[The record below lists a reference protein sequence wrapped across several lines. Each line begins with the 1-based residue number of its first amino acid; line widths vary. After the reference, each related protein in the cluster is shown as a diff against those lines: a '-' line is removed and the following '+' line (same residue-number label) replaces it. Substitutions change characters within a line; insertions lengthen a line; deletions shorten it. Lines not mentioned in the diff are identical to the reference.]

1 MATRKKTRYVCNSC
15 GYVSVKWLGKCPECN
30 SWNSFSEEIEPVVSQ
45 GFDRR
50 TGDRD
55 PINILDIEM
64 DNETRYTT
72 SIPELDLVLGGGL
85 VAGSMVL
92 VGGDPGIGKSTL
104 LLQVASQMGKNG
116 KKTLYISGEESAKQI
131 KLRSSRL
138 DVTSENI
145 FLSSENNMDFVLKF
159 IDDVKPDILII
170 DSIQTMFCSE
180 IMSAPGTVS
189 QVREATMKIMNKVK
203 TTGTCAFIVGHVTK
217 SGSIAGPK
225 VLEHMVDTVLYFEG
239 DNNNIFRMIRSV
251 KNRFG
256 STNEIGVFEMT
267 GKGLKEI
274 KNPSSIF
281 ISDLP
286 KKSSGSVITPLMEGS
301 RPILVEIQSLVSET
315 NFTTPR
321 RTTVGVDYNKTVML
335 LAVLEK
341 KVGMPVN
348 FSDCYVNVVGGISA
362 SEPSADLAIISAVAS
377 SQKNKIISE
386 EYIIFGEVGLTG
398 EVRSVSHC
406 QNRINEALRLGFK
419 KCVIPKKNLEGLD
432 KNTKMEIFGVETVEE
447 AFDLIFQ

>member
-1 MATRKKTRYVCNSC
+1 MAVRKKTRYVCNSC
-15 GYVSVKWLGKCPECN
+15 GYASVKWLGKCPECN
-30 SWNSFSEEIEPVVSQ
+30 SWNSFSEEIEPVLDQ
-45 GFDRR
+45 GFERR
-50 TGDRD
+50 TGDTN

-64 DNETRYTT
+64 DNETRFTT

-85 VAGSMVL
+85 VVGSLVL

-104 LLQVASQMGKNG
+104 LLQAASQMSENG
-116 KKTLYISGEESAKQI
+116 KKILYVSGEESAKQI

-138 DVTSENI
+138 GVTSKNI

-159 IDDVKPDILII
+159 IDDVKPDVLII

-180 IMSAPGTVS
+180 ITSAPGTVS
-189 QVREATMKIMNKVK
+189 QVREATMKIMTKAK
-203 TTGTCAFIVGHVTK
+203 TSGTCAFIVGHVTK

-239 DNNNIFRMIRSV
+239 GSNNIFRMIRSV

-256 STNEIGVFEMT
+256 STNEVGVFEMT

-281 ISDLP
+281 IADLP
-286 KKSSGSVITPLMEGS
+286 QKSSGSVITPLMEGS
-301 RPILVEIQSLVSET
+301 RPMLVEIQSLVSET

-321 RTTVGVDYNKTVML
+321 RTTVGVDYNKTTML

-348 FSDCYVNVVGGISA
+348 FSDCYVNVVGGIIA
-362 SEPSADLAIISAVAS
+362 SEPSADLAIISAIAS
-377 SQKNKIISE
+377 SHKNIIVAQD
-386 EYIIFGEVGLTG
+386 YIIFGEVGLTG
-398 EVRSVSHC
+398 EVRGISHC
-406 QNRINEALRLGFK
+406 QNRINEAVRLGFRK
-419 KCVIPKKNLEGLD
+419 FIIPKKNLEGLEIKD
-432 KNTKMEIFGVETVEE
+432 KVKVFGVETVED
-447 AFDLIFQ
+447 AFSIIFQ